1 MKLEQQIEKI
11 IENMFGDT
19 HVEINSSSKRGP
31 NRYLAPLT
39 LKFKTYEIMDYLL
52 SFENI
57 IPFLNDCKAE
67 KEIYESYFY
76 PNSTIDL
83 LDHKFWKKETNPTLA
98 ENYQSLMHSA
108 FILNKHSKK
117 SRNNIATNNYT
128 CISYFQEIC
137 GDLVVVSR
145 SCDFSL
151 GFLADLYLIC
161 AVAQANECST
171 ITWVHSN
178 LHTYLNNADETK
190 KQYTTK
196 IKYDKFNFNVR

>member
-1 MKLEQQIEKI
+1 MKLEQQINKI
-11 IENMFGDT
+11 IENMFGDKNA
-19 HVEINSSSKRGP
+19 EINSSSKRGP

-52 SFENI
+52 SFDNI

-67 KEIYESYFY
+67 KEIYQSYY
-76 PNSTIDL
+76 YENALTDL
-83 LDHKFWKKETNPTLA
+83 LNHKFWKKETNPDLGKA
-98 ENYQSLMHSA
+98 YLDLMNYALC
-108 FILNKHSKK
+108 LKGSKK
-117 SRNNIATNNYT
+117 SRNNITTHNQT

-161 AVAQANECST
+161 AVAQQNDCST
-171 ITWVHSN
+171 ITWLHAN
-178 LHTYLNNADETK
+178 LHTYLNNADATK
-190 KQYTTK
+190 KQYETK
-196 IKYDKFNFNVR
+196 TKYDKFNFNVR